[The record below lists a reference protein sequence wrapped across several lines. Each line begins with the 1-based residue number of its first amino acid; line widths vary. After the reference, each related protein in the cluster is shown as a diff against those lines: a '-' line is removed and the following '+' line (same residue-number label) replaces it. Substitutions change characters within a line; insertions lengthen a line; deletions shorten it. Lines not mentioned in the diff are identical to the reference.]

1 MLSDAEHKELQSLL
15 GAFAL
20 DAVNREE
27 ARRVESHLV
36 DCPVCR
42 EEVAGYLEVT
52 GLLPLVLGRDAE
64 EPDDEVAEV
73 VPLRRQ
79 PRWFPV
85 AAAVAIVALSAG
97 LLVQTR
103 RLGMAEQQLAQ
114 ADLTTV
120 ALAAENVEGSTTLL
134 LADGAGHAVATVV
147 LLPDG
152 TGLLT
157 IEDLPSVGED
167 RTYQLWGVMDDE
179 VVSVGLAGTGP
190 GTTTFTADTLRL
202 QALVLT
208 EEEAGGVAVSEADP
222 LALVSVSQ

>member
-1 MLSDAEHKELQSLL
+1 MLPESEHEDLQSLL

-20 DAVNREE
+20 DAVDLDE

-36 DCPVCR
+36 DCAVCR

-52 GLLPLVLGRDAE
+52 GLLPLVLGAPRGDGAPVTTE
-64 EPDDEVAEV
+64 AV
-73 VPLRRQ
+73 RR
-79 PRWFPV
+79 PARWMSA
-85 AAAVAIVALSAG
+85 AAAVAIVTLSAG
-97 LLVQTR
+97 LVVQTR
-103 RLGMAEQQLAQ
+103 RLAGAEQRLAD
-114 ADLTTV
+114 ADLDAV
-120 ALAAENVEGSTTLL
+120 ALAAEGIDGVSTLL
-134 LADGAGHAVATVV
+134 LADGAGHAVARVV

-157 IEDLPSVGED
+157 IEDLPSVDDD

-190 GTTTFTADTLRL
+190 GTTAFTADALRL

-208 EEEAGGVAVSEADP
+208 EEEAGGVAVSQADP
-222 LALVSVSQ
+222 LALVTLPG

>member
-1 MLSDAEHKELQSLL
+1 LLSDAEHKELQSLL

-20 DAVNREE
+20 DAVDREE
-27 ARRVESHLV
+27 ARRVESHLI

-52 GLLPLVLGRDAE
+52 GLLPLVLGRDSE
-64 EPDDEVAEV
+64 EADEVAEV

-103 RLGMAEQQLAQ
+103 RLGMAEQQLAE

-120 ALAAENVEGSTTLL
+120 ALAAENVEGSSTLL
-134 LADGAGHAVATVV
+134 LADDAGHAVATVV

-179 VVSVGLAGTGP
+179 VVSVGLAGSGP

-202 QALVLT
+202 QALVIT

>member
-1 MLSDAEHKELQSLL
+1 MLSDAEHKDLQTLL

-20 DAVNREE
+20 DAVDRDE

-42 EEVAGYLEVT
+42 EEVAGYLEVA
-52 GLLPLVLGRDAE
+52 GLLPLVLSPEASDDGDDAE
-64 EPDDEVAEV
+64 VI
-73 VPLRRQ
+73 PLRRQ
-79 PRWFPV
+79 PRWLPV
-85 AAAVAIVALSAG
+85 AAVLAIIALSAG
-97 LLVQTR
+97 LVVQTT
-103 RLGMAEQQLAQ
+103 RLGAAEQRLAE
-114 ADLTTV
+114 ADLRTV
-120 ALAAENVEGSTTLL
+120 ALAAENVEGSSTMV

-157 IEDLPSVGED
+157 IEDLPAVGED

-222 LALVSVSQ
+222 LALVSLTQ